1 LELTIPTLASIGV
14 LCLIVVLKWRLRV
27 HVWFWVTL
35 AFFLALHVML
45 LAAVPWTKKWMPAAT
60 TAGIGS
66 IDVYAMLY
74 VISIVGRMRGSDV

>member
-1 LELTIPTLASIGV
+1 
-14 LCLIVVLKWRLRV
+14 
-27 HVWFWVTL
+27 
-35 AFFLALHVML
+35 ML